1 MLTLAQY
8 KQIKEVK
15 DKSPFTSDLSIVEY
29 INNVRFRLSQWYGIE
44 EEKISDEYVY
54 NFLTLHIS

>member
-15 DKSPFTSDLSIVEY
+15 DKSPFTSDLSILEY
-29 INNVRFRLSQWYGIE
+29 INNVRFRLSQWYGIA

-54 NFLTLHIS
+54 NFLTLHI

>member
-54 NFLTLHIS
+54 NFLTLHI